1 MKKQIAIIIISSVI
15 AMILCGC
22 GGTGT
27 EQSKN
32 TAAVSGNA
40 ESSESKSAESS
51 TSASSDDKK
60 SSTASSK
67 AESSA
72 ENSKKESSESSA
84 AVSGESKAGTESSAA
99 EKSSSER
106 SGADTSVAESTQS
119 EQTSQESD
127 GVVYDEDGAV
137 IETPSKYVSTMQKTI
152 DVSDAELAKTGED
165 LNSFFFTAKKELD
178 DFVKNNKDK
187 YSLEKTDSGNTFS
200 ESTDTFD
207 DTFFETMNVLVVVQ
221 SYDKDKGIEIGDT
234 HIEAK
239 GPILDIY
246 KEQPRAPD
254 KAAYVLTIISY
265 KKKEVSK
272 KPEINILP
280 AGEMYTDESDPD
292 VIVSLGDE
300 DEDEEVENNVSVTE
314 DGDIVYTN

>member
-22 GGTGT
+22 GGTGA
-27 EQSKN
+27 EQSKS
-32 TAAVSGNA
+32 TSAVSGNTESSDAKGA
-40 ESSESKSAESS
+40 ESSASGSSENEKSSAASKTEASSADSTQDSS
-51 TSASSDDKK
+51 QASASADG
-60 SSTASSK
+60 SSK
-67 AESSA
+67 AE
-72 ENSKKESSESSA
+72 ESSA
-84 AVSGESKAGTESSAA
+84 S
-99 EKSSSER
+99 EKSSTETSA
-106 SGADTSVAESTQS
+106 ADTSVAEST
-119 EQTSQESD
+119 ETGQTSQDDS
-127 GVVYDEDGAV
+127 GVVYNEDGEV
-137 IETPSKYVSTMQKTI
+137 LETPTKYVSTIQKTVDI
-152 DVSDAELAKTGED
+152 SDAELAKTGEE
-165 LNSFFFTAKKELD
+165 LKSFFFTTKKELD

-187 YSLEKTDSGNTFS
+187 YALEKTDSGSTFS
-200 ESTDTFD
+200 ESTKTFD
-207 DTFFETMNVLVVVQ
+207 DSFFDTMNVIVVVQ
-221 SYDKDKGIEIGDT
+221 SYDKDKGLEIGDT

-254 KAAYVLTIISY
+254 KAAYVLTIIGY

-292 VIVSLGDE
+292 VIVSLGDDE
-300 DEDEEVENNVSVTE
+300 DEEEVENNVSVTE